1 MTLSRPS
8 PHRLVRRRLQPGAVA
23 GAGLDRGRR
32 ADALGRRHAGDR
44 RGVLLG
50 PARAAP
56 GRVRPGLAGAGDR
69 AAARG
74 RHRGRPRHRDRVAAA
89 LAGPAG
95 PGVAAGARRRHP
107 AVARQPAGLL
117 PVLGHLPRA
126 VAGAGGPDRRTVRP
140 ASRRG
145 ALARRQRVGQPRG
158 GVLLRPQ
165 RGAVPGLAGPPA
177 RRARRAQRRLGNEF
191 LVAALLGLGRGAA
204 PAGDTDLP
212 QPGPAARL
220 APVLLGRAAR
230 PVPGR
235 AGGAAAPLRPA
246 GHDEL
251 RRLPAGGGLLVLG
264 AAPGRGRPGHLPGP
278 GGSADPRRRGDGRR
292 PHARARRRP
301 AVAADGADHRPGQL
315 ARPQRRQATG
325 AVPALVTAGGR
336 PRLGRGAALP
346 VAAVGGRRGE
356 VALGDGRPRRRR
368 TAGGVGAR
376 PGAGDLGRGGRH
388 PGGGRGGDPVLLAV
402 LVGAITNRRSRRPS
416 STTWPRP
423 AAGTAP
429 PGTRASPST

>member
-1 MTLSRPS
+1 MRSAGVTLVTVGVFSWARLEPRPGEYDLDWLERVIELL
-8 PHRLVRRRLQPGAVA
+8 H
-23 GAGLDRGRR
+23 GAGIAVDLATATASPPPWLARLDP
-32 ADALGRRHAGDR
+32 ASLPVLG
-44 RGVLLG
+44 
-50 PARAAP
+50 
-56 GRVRPGLAGAGDR
+56 
-69 AAARG
+69 
-74 RHRGRPRHRDRVAAA
+74 
-89 LAGPAG
+89 
-95 PGVAAGARRRHP
+95 RRHP

-191 LVAALLGLGRGAA
+191 LVAAVLGLGRGAA

-251 RRLPAGGGLLVLG
+251 RRLPAGGGLLVAG
-264 AAPGRGRPGHLPGP
+264 RRNWTWSPRTRTRTRRIRGRTSTRRWSPTSCAGSAAAGRGC
-278 GGSADPRRRGDGRR
+278 
-292 PHARARRRP
+292 
-301 AVAADGADHRPGQL
+301 
-315 ARPQRRQATG
+315 
-325 AVPALVTAGGR
+325 
-336 PRLGRGAALP
+336 
-346 VAAVGGRRGE
+346 
-356 VALGDGRPRRRR
+356 
-368 TAGGVGAR
+368 
-376 PGAGDLGRGGRH
+376 
-388 PGGGRGGDPVLLAV
+388 
-402 LVGAITNRRSRRPS
+402 
-416 STTWPRP
+416 
-423 AAGTAP
+423 
-429 PGTRASPST
+429 